1 MTDATVHILLVED
14 NAADA
19 VLFSKELAESPF
31 GPFSI
36 THVKR
41 LAEALAQLREQR
53 FDAVLLD
60 LNLPDSQGLAT
71 LGQIQNEKPREL
83 PIVVL
88 TGLDDGAL
96 GVRVLREGAEDY
108 LVKHGSAGNMRARS
122 VRYAIERKRA
132 KEALLASEQ
141 RLALAV
147 DAAQMGIF
155 DWNLQTGKITWSDHH
170 ARLFGMRPDQFDGTY
185 DAFERSVHPDDR
197 AGIRAKAD
205 GSIAGCE
212 DYRQEYRVIWGD
224 GSEHWIEGRGRV
236 FNNEQAQPVRMMG
249 TVVDI
254 SQRKAAEESA
264 RIRETDLAHLFRVT
278 TMGQMASGLAHEL
291 NQPLAAILNYASV
304 CLEQIETQKGSPATA
319 LTAIREVM
327 NETRR
332 AGKIISRMRSFV
344 RKQQPQCVPLD
355 INKLVR
361 EAVGMMEF
369 ELRHQRIRAHLEL
382 ADNLPKVLG
391 DAVQIEQVLVNLLL
405 NAVEAMG
412 ESISPRD
419 GLTIQ
424 TALHDEGHSVQV
436 RVVDTGS
443 GISPENMVRLF
454 EPFFTTKSKGTGMGL
469 NISRSIVESQGGR
482 LSGARNPERGMRFCF
497 TVLVAEGVTS

>member
-1 MTDATVHILLVED
+1 
-14 NAADA
+14 
-19 VLFSKELAESPF
+19 
-31 GPFSI
+31 
-36 THVKR
+36 
-41 LAEALAQLREQR
+41 
-53 FDAVLLD
+53 
-60 LNLPDSQGLAT
+60 
-71 LGQIQNEKPREL
+71 
-83 PIVVL
+83 
-88 TGLDDGAL
+88 
-96 GVRVLREGAEDY
+96 
-108 LVKHGSAGNMRARS
+108 
-122 VRYAIERKRA
+122 
-132 KEALLASEQ
+132 
-141 RLALAV
+141 
-147 DAAQMGIF
+147 
-155 DWNLQTGKITWSDHH
+155 
-170 ARLFGMRPDQFDGTY
+170 
-185 DAFERSVHPDDR
+185 
-197 AGIRAKAD
+197 
-205 GSIAGCE
+205 
-212 DYRQEYRVIWGD
+212 
-224 GSEHWIEGRGRV
+224 
-236 FNNEQAQPVRMMG
+236 
-249 TVVDI
+249 
-254 SQRKAAEESA
+254 
-264 RIRETDLAHLFRVT
+264 
-278 TMGQMASGLAHEL
+278 
-291 NQPLAAILNYASV
+291 
-304 CLEQIETQKGSPATA
+304 
-319 LTAIREVM
+319 M

-361 EAVGMMEF
+361 EAVSMMEF